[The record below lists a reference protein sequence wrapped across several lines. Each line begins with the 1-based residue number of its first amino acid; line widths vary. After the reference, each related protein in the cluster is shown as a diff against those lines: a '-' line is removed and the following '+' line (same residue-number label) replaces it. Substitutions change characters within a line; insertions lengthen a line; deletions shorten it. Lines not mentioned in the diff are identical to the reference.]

1 MVSVF
6 DSVRKAFPI
15 YARAIGIDAKSVTW
29 VNVDP
34 AIRETLVARG
44 EAEAT
49 TGFELNRLTL
59 IARGVKE
66 DEIVTFRYADAGL
79 KLYGNA
85 IVASAKM
92 VDENPKTVAAF
103 VRASNR
109 ALIDT
114 IINPQ
119 AAITANKAFD
129 ALIDEKVELEKLR
142 ITLVSINTDFAR
154 THGLGA
160 VDKTELG
167 KQVDDVA
174 TAFQLKEKTNAE
186 SIFNSNFLPPRGER
200 SPR

>member
-160 VDKTELG
+160 VDKTELE

-174 TAFQLKEKTNAE
+174 TAFQLKEKPNAE